1 VNKIKPFKYTD
12 LIGRKAV
19 PEGYVCSGCDA
30 TNGRLFLMYEE
41 FIRKDRL
48 TCAACVERLLSIE
61 RYTGAT
67 AAHPSESGEF
77 FYTSNEYTKISM
89 DWWNKLPLYA
99 KLPPTRV
106 PRKLKKKVK
115 AAVVYH
121 RNVRYPNPM
130 EVECRAKD
138 VRVKMSK
145 YGMRFLWIADREL
158 NEQPDS
164 ERGRYG
170 FAGGLVREVAF
181 DKYVKRIRTYLRGVH
196 NLPPMAREYLPN
208 LAGTPAETANT
219 IVIEEL
225 TQAGIEICDYVPTGE
240 VPTTKYGLLRVG
252 GYVIGLS
259 RAWVYWVAEVAE
271 VPDKNKYPALSI
283 ELTRQL
289 NDSLGTADGSKYS
302 GNLKKLGGVVRAEGF
317 AGGRETHEIDRPVAT
332 WHIDS
337 PAGLILFARW
347 CRANLGN
354 IETKPFNLD
363 VPEKIEV
370 HAYPMG
376 HAGKMKT
383 DVLTVFGRTD
393 RNGTIVY
400 RVKLNEGEP
409 FGMSLD
415 QMTRVVRGGEFVDTD
430 GWVIHGDVT

>member
-1 VNKIKPFKYTD
+1 VNKIKPFKYAD
-12 LIGRKAV
+12 LIGRKTV
-19 PEGYVCSGCDA
+19 PEGYVCSDCDA
-30 TNGRLFLMYEE
+30 TNGRLFLMYEN
-41 FIRKDRL
+41 FVRKDRL

-61 RYTGAT
+61 RFTGAT
-67 AAHPSESGEF
+67 AAYPAEDGAF

-99 KLPPTRV
+99 KPPPTRL
-106 PRKLKKKVK
+106 PRKLKKKIK

-121 RNVRYPNPM
+121 RNVRYPTP
-130 EVECRAKD
+130 VECRSKD

-145 YGMRFLWIADREL
+145 YGMRFLWVTDPERET
-158 NEQPDS
+158 QPVS
-164 ERGRYG
+164 ERDRYG
-170 FAGGLVREVAF
+170 FAAGLVREVAF
-181 DKYVKRIRTYLRGVH
+181 DKYVKRIRTYLRSVH
-196 NLPPMAREYLPN
+196 KLPPMAREYLPN
-208 LAGTPAETANT
+208 LAGKPTETANT

-225 TQAGIEICDYVPTGE
+225 TQAGIEVCDYVPTGE

-271 VPDKNKYPALSI
+271 VPDKNKYPALSA
-283 ELTRQL
+283 ELSRKL
-289 NDSLGTADGSKYS
+289 NDSLGTADGTKYS

-317 AGGRETHEIDRPVAT
+317 AGGRETHEIDRPVNT

-337 PAGLILFARW
+337 PAGLILFTRW
-347 CRANLGN
+347 CNANLTD
-354 IETKPFNLD
+354 IEPTSFNLD

-370 HAYPMG
+370 HAYPTG

-383 DVLTVFGRTD
+383 NTLTVFGRTERD
-393 RNGTIVY
+393 GTTVY
-400 RVKLNEGEP
+400 RVKLNEGDLFNLNLE
-409 FGMSLD
+409 
-415 QMTRVVRGGEFVDTD
+415 QMTRVVRGGEFVEAD